1 MRFSIAVDLGDPE
14 LFKFKDI
21 CFEFDR
27 EAEDW
32 RDPAE
37 ITAALALQAKAK

>member
-1 MRFSIAVDLGDPE
+1 VRFSIAVDLGDPE
-14 LFKFKDI
+14 LFKDI
-21 CFEFDR
+21 CFEFDK